1 MTFVDFQS
9 KKFPPLPAEVL
20 KGWILEYFK
29 NPSAKPSYERGVFL
43 EDGGTLRDST
53 VPKLGE
59 QECVNN
65 PFPLHIFGV
74 SNVSAY
80 VCVPFSDVVASL
92 KLT

>member
-1 MTFVDFQS
+1 M
-9 KKFPPLPAEVL
+9 L
-20 KGWILEYFK
+20 KGWILEDFK
-29 NPSAKPSYERGVFL
+29 NPSDKASYERGVFL

-65 PFPLHIFGV
+65 PFPLNISGV

-80 VCVPFSDVVASL
+80 VCVTFSDVYPP
-92 KLT
+92 